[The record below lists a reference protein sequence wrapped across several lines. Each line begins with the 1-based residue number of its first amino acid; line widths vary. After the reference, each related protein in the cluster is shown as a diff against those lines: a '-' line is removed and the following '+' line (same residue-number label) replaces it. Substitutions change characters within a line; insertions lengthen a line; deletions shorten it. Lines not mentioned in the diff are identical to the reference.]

1 MKHILLVPSFLLFN
15 VLAFAQALQIRN
27 SPNPQTESVAEPAQL
42 ANNAQTNDIQAMVRW
57 NNPSHSFAEKRKG
70 AIIVEEQVLFTRP
83 DVLTGGTGIMKYP
96 EMDDNL
102 DEMSDTDLKISKG
115 EITTVSQVPTN
126 AQNTDL
132 SREYREGLSFK
143 IEMLNNTLANS
154 QNAAR
159 NQDTDAYMRISPNP
173 INDAA
178 VVEIENAIHGT
189 FQVFDMTG
197 RLLNR
202 GSFDGSQF
210 ILERKN
216 LNKGVYILNVLEEN
230 RVVATKKIVVN

>member
-42 ANNAQTNDIQAMVRW
+42 ANNAQTTDIQAIVRW

-83 DVLTGGTGIMKYP
+83 DVLTGGTGVMKYP

-115 EITTVSQVPTN
+115 EVTTVSQMPTN

-132 SREYREGLSFK
+132 SRDYREGPFS
-143 IEMLNNTLANS
+143 LNNAHGNTP
-154 QNAAR
+154 NAAHH
-159 NQDTDAYMRISPNP
+159 QDTDAYMRITPNP

-178 VVEIENAIHGT
+178 VVEIENMIHGN
-189 FQVFDMTG
+189 FQIFDVTG
-197 RLLNR
+197 RLLNV
-202 GSFDGSQF
+202 GQF
-210 ILERKN
+210 EGNQFVLERKN
-216 LNKGVYILNVLEEN
+216 LNKGVYILRVSEGN